1 MSSISVIYLARN
13 PGKTFSAV
21 ILPPQLRSNCKRDNL
36 NSTQLVVGYSTVVLI
51 GNERRMIPN
60 KPQIDRGLMIVIA
73 FIIALIL
80 IWIATNTYV

>member
-1 MSSISVIYLARN
+1 MPLLVLLKHR
-13 PGKTFSAV
+13 
-21 ILPPQLRSNCKRDNL
+21 L

-80 IWIATNTYV
+80 ICIATITYE